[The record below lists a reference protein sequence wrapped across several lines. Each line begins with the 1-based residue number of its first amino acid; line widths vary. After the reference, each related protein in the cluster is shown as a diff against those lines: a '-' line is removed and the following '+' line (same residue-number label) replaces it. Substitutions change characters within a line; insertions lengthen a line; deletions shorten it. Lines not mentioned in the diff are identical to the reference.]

1 MKKLF
6 LLVFIGCSALLV
18 GCGSVP
24 MTSDS
29 LDSDAKK
36 FQPEPGKASIYI
48 NRKKAFL
55 GCAENAQSVM
65 DGRVIGWLTPGTYQ
79 LISVAPGEHTIT
91 LSGQSYDDNLK
102 KFKTEKGK
110 NYFFDVSVNLGFSKA
125 EFNLTEI
132 DEEEGQ
138 KCVTASKRAET
149 VTY

>member
-6 LLVFIGCSALLV
+6 LLVFIGCSALLA
-18 GCGSVP
+18 GCGSIP

-36 FQPEPGKASIYI
+36 FQPEPGQASIYI

-91 LSGQSYDDNLK
+91 LSGQSYDDDLK
-102 KFKTEKGK
+102 KFKTEEGK
-110 NYFFDVSVNLGFSKA
+110 NYFFDVREFS
-125 EFNLTEI
+125 I
-132 DEEEGQ
+132 
-138 KCVTASKRAET
+138 
-149 VTY
+149 